1 MSKEVKMSLKVDE
14 SIKTEKVYINTN
26 YQLARFMNRHWQTF
40 FSTEKCIEI
49 EYVYDNLL
57 DL

>member
-1 MSKEVKMSLKVDE
+1 MIEIFKLIAIYFFISYMSKEVKMSLKVDE

-26 YQLARFMNRHWQTF
+26 
-40 FSTEKCIEI
+40 
-49 EYVYDNLL
+49 LL